1 MTGRARAR
9 SRGRGRGQEP
19 AAPGAQPSVPPE
31 AAKPMPPPSE
41 GQLVGRGR
49 QKPAPGAMSEE
60 AMLQI
65 SAGFQQV
72 KIGERGGRR
81 RDFHDS
87 GVHTRQLMEH
97 YHVDFKPPMESRR
110 LRSALLFQH
119 EETLGKAHTFDGA
132 ILFLPNKLHNT
143 ETVLCSETRNGEK
156 VEITVTLTNELPPS
170 SPVCLQFY
178 NIMFR
183 RILRILNM
191 QQIGRHYY
199 NPDDP
204 FNIPQHRLT
213 IWPGFVTT
221 ILQYE
226 SSIML
231 CTDVSHKV
239 LRSETVLDFM
249 YSLRQQYNNK
259 TYRIDDIAWDHT
271 PNNTFK
277 KGDTEISF
285 KNYFKTQYGLDITD
299 GNQVLLVSHVKRLGP
314 SGLTDKMRADFNIM
328 KDLASHTRLSPE
340 QRESRINRLISNI
353 NRNADVQNELTT
365 WGLSFENRLL
375 SLNGRVLP
383 SERII
388 QGGRA
393 YEYNPW
399 TADWTKEMRGL
410 PLISCMSL
418 DNWLMFYTRRNADV
432 AQSLLQTLNKVSGP
446 MGIRMQ
452 RAVMIEY
459 EDRQES
465 LLRALQQNVARET
478 QMVVVILPTN
488 RKDKYDC
495 VKKYLCVDCPTPSQ
509 CVVSRT
515 ISKPQALM
523 TVATKIALQMNCKM
537 GGELWSVEIPLRQLM
552 IVGIDC
558 YHDTAAGKRSIG
570 ALVATALKAYLKY
583 NNSLPSRIIVYR
595 DGVGDGMLRSV
606 VDYEVPQI
614 MQSIKTMGQDY
625 EPKLSVV
632 VVKKR
637 ISSRFFARIDGK
649 IANPPPGTVIDTE
662 VTRPEWYDF
671 FIVSQAVRFGC
682 VAPTHYNVVFD
693 NSGLKPDHMQRLTY
707 KLCHMYYNWQ
717 GIVRVPAPC
726 QYAHKLAFLVGQSIH
741 KEPNMN
747 LDDFLYYLCSAF
759 AEKQDLQWTLTLR
772 DRKGRVQSTED
783 NRHFNDIVMRDRL
796 ADLNGGRQS
805 ASEDGGVTVSMERD
819 GFMQDFFR
827 KVEEIRGVI
836 GKISSLVNEVKKKHS
851 VILSAPNPD
860 ETMQQNLPT
869 DEQMNQASVDAR
881 IQKTQYTNLSR
892 KFVEVMTQYSEAQVL
907 FREKSKSRIQ
917 RQLEITGRI
926 TTNEELE
933 EMLETGNPSIFIS
946 DIISDSQ
953 ITRQALNEIE
963 SRHKDILRLDGDQES
978 CEKYIILA
986 LIVLVVLAV
995 IALIVGLSVGL
1006 SVKTT
1011 TNSASSSS
1019 NAANPFECG
1028 DNFFRKSLVVSKK
1041 VLTNLFTSNH
1051 FQKSDANAFA
1061 HKKIKKKLVFVAI
1074 CGSVCIIILLIIILI
1089 GVYSD

>member
-19 AAPGAQPSVPPE
+19 AAPGAQPSVQQE
-31 AAKPMPPPSE
+31 AAKPVMPTPPE

-49 QKPAPGAMSEE
+49 QKPAPG
-60 AMLQI
+60 I

-97 YHVDFKPPMESRR
+97 VKESKTGVSGTAIELRANFMRLLSRPLWALYQYHVDYKPPMESRR

-178 NIMFR
+178 NILFR

-249 YSLRQQYNNK
+249 YSLRQQCGDQRFPEACTKELVGLIILTKYNNK

-314 SGLTDKMRADFNIM
+314 SGRPPPGPAMLVPEFCYLTGLTDKMRADFNIM

-340 QRESRINRLISNI
+340 QRETRINRLISNI

-375 SLNGRVLP
+375 SMNGRVLFDY
-383 SERII
+383 SFIFNS
-388 QGGRA
+388 
-393 YEYNPW
+393 Y
-399 TADWTKEMRGL
+399 
-410 PLISCMSL
+410 CMSL

-452 RAVMIEY
+452 RAIMIEY

-570 ALVATALKAYLKY
+570 ALVASLNQGMSRWFSKCVLQNRGQEIIDALKGSLQAALKAYLKY
-583 NNSLPSRIIVYR
+583 NNCLPSRIIVFR
-595 DGVGDGMLRSV
+595 DGVGDGMLQSV

-693 NSGLKPDHMQRLTY
+693 SSGLKPDHMQRLTY

-747 LDDFLYYLCSAF
+747 LDDFLYYL
-759 AEKQDLQWTLTLR
+759 
-772 DRKGRVQSTED
+772 
-783 NRHFNDIVMRDRL
+783 
-796 ADLNGGRQS
+796 
-805 ASEDGGVTVSMERD
+805 
-819 GFMQDFFR
+819 
-827 KVEEIRGVI
+827 
-836 GKISSLVNEVKKKHS
+836 
-851 VILSAPNPD
+851 
-860 ETMQQNLPT
+860 
-869 DEQMNQASVDAR
+869 
-881 IQKTQYTNLSR
+881 
-892 KFVEVMTQYSEAQVL
+892 
-907 FREKSKSRIQ
+907 
-917 RQLEITGRI
+917 
-926 TTNEELE
+926 
-933 EMLETGNPSIFIS
+933 
-946 DIISDSQ
+946 
-953 ITRQALNEIE
+953 
-963 SRHKDILRLDGDQES
+963 
-978 CEKYIILA
+978 
-986 LIVLVVLAV
+986 
-995 IALIVGLSVGL
+995 
-1006 SVKTT
+1006 
-1011 TNSASSSS
+1011 
-1019 NAANPFECG
+1019 
-1028 DNFFRKSLVVSKK
+1028 
-1041 VLTNLFTSNH
+1041 
-1051 FQKSDANAFA
+1051 
-1061 HKKIKKKLVFVAI
+1061 
-1074 CGSVCIIILLIIILI
+1074 
-1089 GVYSD
+1089 